1 MIYSNQIVQIVFE
14 RGAFDAIATAFTA
27 TAFFYYAIGLLFLS
41 VNDLMIRAYYSMHD
55 MSTPLVFGGFSVVIN
70 IVLIL
75 VLIRYMGLAG
85 LALATSIA
93 ALCNTILL
101 LAGIKW
107 KHPGINVLKSKTKL
121 VKITMA
127 AIIAVGASAI
137 IYQFI
142 VMPLSYII
150 VARIAQLS
158 IAVIVAGMVYFL
170 LLYVMKIDELKMI
183 RKII

>member
-1 MIYSNQIVQIVFE
+1 
-14 RGAFDAIATAFTA
+14 
-27 TAFFYYAIGLLFLS
+27 
-41 VNDLMIRAYYSMHD
+41 
-55 MSTPLVFGGFSVVIN
+55 
-70 IVLIL
+70 
-75 VLIRYMGLAG
+75 
-85 LALATSIA
+85 
-93 ALCNTILL
+93 